1 MGSDLEEIIDSLR
14 HLESCRISIQNGG
27 HYEEGIIAYEQ
38 TLNILNN
45 CSRINERDLPNLDT
59 LKFKLHQE
67 LKVLKELYAELEYI
81 SGKRIPSTDSH
92 ITSRSIDGQD
102 PEVWRPPTADPT
114 GDNLPSWARGRDRD
128 SNENRMRV
136 KDPVPITRSRPS
148 ANAID
153 NSTPR
158 RPQVPTPT
166 PSNESKTDSKSANKR
181 DPLPKQKPVLSSN
194 STPPVRKAPLPSS
207 SATPSSSNQ
216 RGSKDH
222 NHNNNRPKTT
232 SKTSSSSSSTNDKKK
247 FSEIAKE
254 EGWVDVELIESI
266 ERDIVEG
273 KVNVH
278 WESIAGLTEP
288 KHLLQEAVVLPLWM
302 PEYFK
307 GIRRPW
313 KGVLMFG
320 VYSLM
325 RIVIYI
331 LCTYISIVYI
341 IYTYM

>member
-1 MGSDLEEIIDSLR
+1 MGSDLEEIIESLR
-14 HLESCRISIQNGG
+14 HLESCRIAIQNGG

-38 TLNILNN
+38 TLNVLNN
-45 CSRINERDLPNLDT
+45 CSRINERDLPNLDI

-67 LKVLKELYAELEYI
+67 LKVLKELNAELEYI

-92 ITSRSIDGQD
+92 SISRSIDGQD
-102 PEVWRPPTADPT
+102 PEVWRPPTADPS

-158 RPQVPTPT
+158 RPQASTPT
-166 PSNESKTDSKSANKR
+166 PSNESKPDSKSANKK
-181 DPLPKQKPVLSSN
+181 DPLPKQKPKLSSN
-194 STPPVRKAPLPSS
+194 NNATPPVRKAPLPSS

-216 RGSKDH
+216 RGAKD
-222 NHNNNRPKTT
+222 NHNDRPKTT
-232 SKTSSSSSSTNDKKK
+232 SKSSSSSSYDKKK
-247 FSEIAKE
+247 FSDIAKE

-320 VYSLM
+320 MYSTVL
-325 RIVIYI
+325 YI
-331 LCTYISIVYI
+331 
-341 IYTYM
+341 